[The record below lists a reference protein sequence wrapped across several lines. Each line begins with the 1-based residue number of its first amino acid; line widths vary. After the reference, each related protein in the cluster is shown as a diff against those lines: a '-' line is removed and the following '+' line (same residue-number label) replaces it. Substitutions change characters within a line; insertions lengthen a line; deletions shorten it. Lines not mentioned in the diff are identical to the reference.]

1 MDQLKKLREK
11 KAQMGKMHPME
22 QKAKMGVV
30 SDLQK
35 MAEEAMGDRLKGMG
49 KVTVASDSPEGLEH
63 GLEHAHDI
71 IKHLPEALDDSH
83 PDHENFAHSER
94 SEDGEDGDSDFPD
107 ADDDHELESDPEA
120 EHEHDEEE
128 EGGHEMH
135 KMAHGGE
142 MPDYDNMDDG
152 ELDRHLQHLVELKRK
167 KGMR

>member
-83 PDHENFAHSER
+83 PDLR
-94 SEDGEDGDSDFPD
+94 TLLTVSD
-107 ADDDHELESDPEA
+107 L
-120 EHEHDEEE
+120 
-128 EGGHEMH
+128 
-135 KMAHGGE
+135 KME
-142 MPDYDNMDDG
+142 KMVILIFQM
-152 ELDRHLQHLVELKRK
+152 Q
-167 KGMR
+167 MMIMS